1 MSSREWARRSTTT
14 GTGQPPT
21 AAAEK
26 KAERKQKESRKK
38 AERKQKES
46 RKKAER
52 RGEGMLHGQVRLKL
66 DFFTCANGT
75 QEQVTTGDNR

>member
-52 RGEGMLHGQVRLKL
+52 KQKEGVRVCYTVKY
-66 DFFTCANGT
+66 
-75 QEQVTTGDNR
+75 V

>member
-21 AAAEK
+21 AAAE
-26 KAERKQKESRKK
+26 KK

>member
-46 RKKAER
+46 RKK
-52 RGEGMLHGQVRLKL
+52 G
-66 DFFTCANGT
+66 
-75 QEQVTTGDNR
+75 